1 MEETN
6 DGFIIADEDL
16 KLRGPGEF
24 FGIKQS
30 GFFQFKIANMISDG
44 SIIWAARQAA
54 FEMIK
59 NHPDLQESEHRL
71 LGEIFFQEYAD
82 HLEMIALS

>member
-16 KLRGPGEF
+16 KLRGPGEY

-44 SIIWAARQAA
+44 SIIRDARKAA
-54 FEMIK
+54 FEIIE
-59 NHPDLQESEHRL
+59 NDPDLQESRHRL
-71 LGEIFFQEYAD
+71 LQEIFYQEYED